1 MIFRQIGRSAPC
13 RPCPPLL
20 RSSALHDD
28 TRPAITSD
36 DDARSIVDDLIEER
50 ARQLRER
57 PILWRIVRGF
67 MYPILQYRQA
77 VKLARKIKYA
87 DGHKVMAYASR
98 VLSMQLKITGLEN
111 IPTSGRAIL
120 ISNHP
125 TGLADGIVVRDML
138 IKRRRDFMIYAN
150 SDAFRVVK
158 GFGDILIP
166 VDLGQHIGK
175 MSRSSRRAFVM
186 TDQAFRE
193 EKLVVVF
200 PSGRLSYLT
209 WRGLTERPWQSSFL
223 KFVRK
228 YQTPVIPVTMRAR
241 NSVLFYIFSMINTEL
256 RDISLFYELLNKKGT
271 SFEVKVGKPM
281 MPDDFPEGDL
291 DEQAVKL
298 KRFIERGQTGQPF
311 D

>member
-1 MIFRQIGRSAPC
+1 MQDEP
-13 RPCPPLL
+13 RP
-20 RSSALHDD
+20 SVD
-28 TRPAITSD
+28 ID

-57 PILWRIVRGF
+57 PILWRVVRAF

-77 VKLARKIKYA
+77 VKLARKIKHA
-87 DGHKVMAYASR
+87 DGRKVLAYASR
-98 VLSMQLKITGLEN
+98 ILAVQLKVTGLEN
-111 IPTSGRAIL
+111 IPESGRAIL

-125 TGLADGIVVRDML
+125 TGLADGIVVRDL
-138 IKRRRDFMIYAN
+138 IIKRRQDFMIYAN

-158 GFGDILIP
+158 GFGDVLIP

-200 PSGRLSYLT
+200 PSGRLSFLT

-228 YQTPVIPVTMRAR
+228 YETPVIPVTMRAR
-241 NSVLFYIFSMINTEL
+241 NSILFYIFSMINNEL

-271 SFEVKVGKPM
+271 SFEVKVGKPI
-281 MPDDFPEGDL
+281 MPSEFPEGDIE
-291 DEQAVKL
+291 EQAVKL
-298 KRFIERGQTGQPF
+298 KRFIERKQTGRPF

>member
-1 MIFRQIGRSAPC
+1 MQDEKRLPVDA
-13 RPCPPLL
+13 
-20 RSSALHDD
+20 
-28 TRPAITSD
+28 D
-36 DDARSIVDDLIEER
+36 DDERSIVDDLIEER

-57 PILWRIVRGF
+57 PILWQIVRAF

-87 DGHKVMAYASR
+87 DGRKVLAYASR
-98 VLSMQLKITGLEN
+98 ILAVQLKVTGLEN
-111 IPTSGRAIL
+111 IPASGRAIL

-125 TGLADGIVVRDML
+125 TGLADGIVVRDLL
-138 IKRRRDFMIYAN
+138 IKRRQDFMIYAN

-158 GFGDILIP
+158 GFGDVLIP

-200 PSGRLSYLT
+200 PSGRLSFLT

-228 YQTPVIPVTMRAR
+228 YETPVIPVTMRAR
-241 NSVLFYIFSMINTEL
+241 NSILFYIFSMINNEL

-271 SFEVKVGKPM
+271 SFEVKVGKPI
-281 MPDDFPEGDL
+281 MPSELP
-291 DEQAVKL
+291 DEDIEDMAVKL
-298 KRFIERGQTGQPF
+298 KRFIESGQKGQPF
-311 D
+311 N